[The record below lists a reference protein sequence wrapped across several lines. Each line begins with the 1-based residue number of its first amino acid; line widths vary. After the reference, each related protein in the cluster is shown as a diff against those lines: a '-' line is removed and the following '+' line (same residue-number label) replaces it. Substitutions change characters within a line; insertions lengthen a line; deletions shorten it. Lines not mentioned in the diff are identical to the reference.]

1 MSRKKDSSGDISQK
15 KQFPRF
21 AAKLGLSWPPGSRFP
36 SERQWAFAEMLVLGG
51 MTPRDAYARVYPS
64 RRPEGRSR
72 QVSAN
77 LACRLLHSAKI
88 RWAIWKLR
96 EKQQAVEVP
105 FSPDDIVKLRS
116 KRIEAEVRLTMELR
130 EQKREQR
137 GSRTGDTSRRRAGR
151 LLWEAQEAI
160 ETAAIARDAA
170 AANGHVAARSEIP
183 AGTAVSPVVPPLNE
197 PAGMTG
203 PHVTEPAVEDLLAM
217 IRSRRALQAERLAA
231 ESFQNR
237 PASVQPRPLGR
248 KGHWETYSYYEPG
261 HFPPR
266 RRQAQ
271 RWVEDRGG
279 EGQEGESNA

>member
-1 MSRKKDSSGDISQK
+1 MSRKKDSGGGISRK

-21 AAKLGLSWPPGSRFP
+21 AAKLGLPWPRDSRFP

-51 MTPRDAYARVYPS
+51 MTPRDAYAKVYPP

-88 RWAIWKLR
+88 RWAIWQLR

-116 KRIEAEVRLTMELR
+116 ERIEAEVRVTNELR

-137 GSRTGDTSRRRAGR
+137 GLRARETSRRRAWR

-160 ETAAIARDAA
+160 ERSAIARDAA
-170 AANGHVAARSEIP
+170 AAKGHVPARSEIP
-183 AGTAVSPVVPPLNE
+183 AGTVVSPAAPPPNE
-197 PAGMTG
+197 PAGMTE
-203 PHVTEPAVEDLLAM
+203 PHVTEPAVEDLLAI

-231 ESFQNR
+231 ESFQNQ

-248 KGHWETYSYYEPG
+248 KGHWETYSYYEPV

-266 RRQAQ
+266 KRWAQ
-271 RWVEDRGG
+271 RWVEDGGG